1 MEPINTS
8 RLVLRNF
15 TEADAQGVLGYLSN
29 PRVNCFLDGKITTHE
44 EAIAEVRNK
53 SKDDSYIAVS
63 LKGDECLI
71 GELFC
76 VHEKPDTYCVGWNF
90 NAQYEGKGYASE
102 SARALFEYLF
112 QQKGARR
119 LYAYVEDNNYRSQKL
134 CEKLGMRREG
144 CFLEFIS
151 FVNNENGTPKYE
163 NTFQYALL
171 KREWE
176 QQQKTK

>member
-1 MEPINTS
+1 MEPISTS

-15 TEADAQGVLGYLSN
+15 NEADAQGVLGYLSN
-29 PRVNCFLDGKITTHE
+29 PRVNCFLSEKITTRE
-44 EAIAEVRNK
+44 EAISDVGKK

-76 VHEKPDTYCVGWNF
+76 LHEEPDTYCVGWNF

-102 SARALFEYLF
+102 GAQALFEYLF
-112 QQKGARR
+112 KEKGARR
-119 LYAYVEDNNYRSQKL
+119 LYAYVEDDNYRSQKL
-134 CEKLGMRREG
+134 CEKLGMRKEG

-151 FVNNENGTPKYE
+151 FTKYENGTSKYE
-163 NTFQYALL
+163 NTLQYALL
-171 KREWE
+171 KKEWE
-176 QQQKTK
+176 LRQ